1 MRIVQGSAL
10 VRIDYDVANDT
21 IGVASACP
29 TNKRSPL
36 AKCALPTRAACWC
49 TARATVAAIW
59 SSLGRLVSVAGPT
72 ASGCPIWSRDLSARR
87 AAGLARIFAR
97 TFRQRGWARSGKPKG
112 GLRFRNRNHQHS
124 FGLADGPTPLPLE
137 GPETV
142 ALAPRSIRAT
152 VFLAIPEKASNIT
165 PGWFR
170 GSSSCVPRHPSRPIG
185 WSKTPTS

>member
-1 MRIVQGSAL
+1 MLPTIQSASHRHAPPTKDHLWRNARFRPARPAGVLLGLPLQPSGQAWVGWCRSL
-10 VRIDYDVANDT
+10 VRQRQAVRF
-21 IGVASACP
+21 G
-29 TNKRSPL
+29 
-36 AKCALPTRAACWC
+36 
-49 TARATVAAIW
+49 AAI
-59 SSLGRLVSVAGPT
+59 
-72 ASGCPIWSRDLSARR
+72 LSASV
-87 AAGLARIFAR
+87 ARIFAR

-170 GSSSCVPRHPSRPIG
+170 GSPSCVPRHQSRPIG
-185 WSKTPTS
+185 WSKTPTL